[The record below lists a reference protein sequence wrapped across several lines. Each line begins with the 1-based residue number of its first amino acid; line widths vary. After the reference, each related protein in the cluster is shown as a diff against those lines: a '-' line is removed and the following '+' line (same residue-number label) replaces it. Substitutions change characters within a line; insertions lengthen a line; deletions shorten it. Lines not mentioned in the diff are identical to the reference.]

1 VPFFAPNLLIMAPI
15 AAPFML
21 ANSLGPAARP
31 QAAQAA
37 LPSSRDLHKRI
48 DEPAIASSSAPRV
61 LMQRLQQDAAVLE
74 HSRSAMIS
82 KSALKLSQDRE
93 GCRLVQQALEE
104 ADSDEARSALVG
116 TLRGHVWEVTACP
129 HANHVLQKYIVT
141 MKPAA
146 CQFIV
151 DELTRQG
158 AGSACKLA
166 RHKYGYRVFQR
177 LLEHLMPQQKSQL
190 VEGLMTDC
198 VSLSMHRYGTF
209 VMQHILEYGSD
220 TERAKI
226 IAALVP
232 QISKLSMNNDA
243 CMVLDAALGKSD
255 AETQDLLIEAILD
268 CGDAIGAMAH
278 TRRGHVVVLSML
290 ELVGGEL
297 LEKARLRL
305 AKQASSLK
313 RNRFGRLVLNFVQVH
328 CGNLVTGTVGGA

>member
-1 VPFFAPNLLIMAPI
+1 M
-15 AAPFML
+15 
-21 ANSLGPAARP
+21 
-31 QAAQAA
+31 
-37 LPSSRDLHKRI
+37 
-48 DEPAIASSSAPRV
+48 
-61 LMQRLQQDAAVLE
+61 
-74 HSRSAMIS
+74 
-82 KSALKLSQDRE
+82 
-93 GCRLVQQALEE
+93 
-104 ADSDEARSALVG
+104 
-116 TLRGHVWEVTACP
+116 CP
-129 HANHVLQKYIVT
+129 HANHVVQKYIVT

-151 DELTRQG
+151 DELIQQR
-158 AGSACKLA
+158 AGSVCKLA